1 MPILSN
7 VIGVPVPPQRR
18 KFLFRS
24 SVLPKEARASARS
37 TRRESGR
44 QRNRTLVGTLVG
56 MFFFFSNRMG
66 LAGSILVSLLLSVVL
81 LYACSRV

>member
-1 MPILSN
+1 MPIVSN
-7 VIGVPVPPQRR
+7 VIGVPCLRNDEN
-18 KFLFRS
+18 S
-24 SVLPKEARASARS
+24 SSARRYCRRRLARQLAS
-37 TRRESGR
+37 MRRESG
-44 QRNRTLVGTLVG
+44 QRNRTLGGTLVG

>member
-1 MPILSN
+1 MMTALWIVSMPAA
-7 VIGVPVPPQRR
+7 VAMPG
-18 KFLFRS
+18 
-24 SVLPKEARASARS
+24 AA
-37 TRRESGR
+37 R
-44 QRNRTLVGTLVG
+44 QRNRVLIRTLVG